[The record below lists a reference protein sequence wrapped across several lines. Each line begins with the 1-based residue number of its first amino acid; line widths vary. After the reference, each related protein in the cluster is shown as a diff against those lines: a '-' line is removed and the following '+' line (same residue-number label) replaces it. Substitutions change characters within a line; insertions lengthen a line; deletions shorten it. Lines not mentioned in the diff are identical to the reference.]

1 MKNFIL
7 SILFFIS
14 IQYIAFSQTEK
25 EKALKEQRDKIDR
38 ILEIQDKRTIHDGKL
53 ISYFSDNDPLVRERA
68 VTAFG
73 SMQDTNAIPLLIDK
87 LTRDPEQ
94 SVNVAA
100 AFAIGQT
107 AGLLSQ
113 SAKQSLE
120 HDLVWARMDQVR
132 GFARD
137 RLIEEIGK
145 FGTEQSLNDLILRF
159 GNDLLAVKSTVLSM
173 SIARFAMRN
182 ISSREAVQYL
192 LQFIKSDNSTPW
204 EVVYALQR
212 IGNHEEI
219 KNNIELIAPLWKSS
233 NSNVR
238 MHLATLLGKIK
249 NSTVALEPLQK
260 MFEFDPDWRVKV
272 NAVRA
277 LCNYNLKNKS
287 EILNRI
293 QWTFDSKNMNLSM
306 ATIGAFGNSSMK
318 NDNGDGGIKEIFS
331 RLEKI
336 SLNSDNSFSWQLQ
349 GEAANVLAKLRGK
362 KALPFIKVNKEMSV
376 NLQAQFVVA
385 LGTTGSSEVSPVL
398 ESLIDDENYILTRSA
413 LEAFREL
420 CQRNST
426 DSGLIERAYRAAIKS
441 LTFNDPAVVTTAAS
455 ILGDSIFLRSSSFEP
470 LVDALSK
477 SNIPNDIEA
486 IQEIINTLGK
496 LKDGRAV
503 KILQEQF
510 NARDITVIRAA
521 VSALKEITGQDY
533 SSEIPLYIEPIYV
546 DYDTAYLHSLPETV
560 YVTMETIRG
569 DVKMELYK
577 NRAPFT
583 VTSFL
588 KLATQRGLYRG
599 LSFHRIVPN
608 FVVQGGDPHGDGWGG
623 PGYAIRS
630 EFSLLSFE
638 TGSIGMASSGKD
650 TEGSQFFITQ
660 SPQPHLD
667 GRYTNFGK
675 VISGM
680 DIVNRLELDD
690 HILDI
695 RLTQ

>member
-1 MKNFIL
+1 MKNLFL
-7 SILFFIS
+7 SMLFFIS
-14 IQYIAFSQTEK
+14 IYHIAFSQTEK

-38 ILEIQDKRTIHDGKL
+38 ILEMQDKRTVHDGKL
-53 ISYFSDNDPLVRERA
+53 ISYFSDNDPVVRERA
-68 VTAFG
+68 VIAFG
-73 SMQDTNAIPLLIDK
+73 SIQDTNAIPLLIDK
-87 LTRDPEQ
+87 LTRDSDQ
-94 SVNVAA
+94 NVNIAA
-100 AFAIGQT
+100 ALAIGQT

-132 GFARD
+132 GSSRE
-137 RLIEEIGK
+137 RLIQEIGK
-145 FGTEQSLNDLILRF
+145 FGTEQALNDLILRF
-159 GNDLLAVKSTVLSM
+159 GNDVLDVKPTVLSM
-173 SIARFAMRN
+173 SIARFAIRN
-182 ISSREAVQYL
+182 ITSREAVQYL
-192 LQFIKSDNSTPW
+192 FQFIKSDNSTPW
-204 EVVYALQR
+204 EVIYALQR

-219 KNNIELIAPLWKSS
+219 KNNIELIVPLWKSS
-233 NSNVR
+233 NPNVR

-249 NSTVALEPLQK
+249 NPTVALEPLQK

-277 LCNYNLKNKS
+277 LCNYNLKNQI

-293 QWTFDSKNMNLSM
+293 QWTFDSKNLNLAV
-306 ATIGAFGNSSMK
+306 ATISAFGNSSMK
-318 NDNGDGGIKEIFS
+318 TDNGNGGMKELFS

-336 SLNSDNSFSWQLQ
+336 SLNSDNSFLWQLQ
-349 GEAANVLAKLRGK
+349 AEAANALAKLQGK
-362 KALPFIKVNKEMSV
+362 KALPFIKINERMSI
-376 NLQAQFVVA
+376 NLKTQLAVA
-385 LGTTGSSEVSPVL
+385 LGTTGSPEVSSVL
-398 ESLIDDENYILTRSA
+398 EAMVNEDNYILARSA
-413 LEAFREL
+413 LEGLRAL
-420 CQRNST
+420 CQRNSI
-426 DSGLIERAYRAAIKS
+426 DSSLIALTYNAAVRA
-441 LTFNDPAVVTTAAS
+441 LELDDPAVVTTAAS

-470 LVDALSK
+470 LADALYK
-477 SNIPNDIEA
+477 SNLPNDVEA

-496 LKDGRAV
+496 LRDGRAV
-503 KILQEQF
+503 KILRQQF

-533 SSEIPLYIEPIYV
+533 SSEIPAYIEPIYV
-546 DYDTAYLHSLPETV
+546 DYDTVYLHSLPETV

-583 VTSFL
+583 VMSFL
-588 KLATQRGLYRG
+588 KLATQRGFYRG

-695 RLTQ
+695 SLTQ